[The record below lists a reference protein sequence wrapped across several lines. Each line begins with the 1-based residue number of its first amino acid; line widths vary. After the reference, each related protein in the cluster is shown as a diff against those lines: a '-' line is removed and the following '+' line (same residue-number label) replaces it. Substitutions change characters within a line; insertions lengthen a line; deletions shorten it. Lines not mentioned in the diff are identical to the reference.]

1 VEPRVL
7 DSELYAPLPAG
18 LRQRWAVG
26 SRLGVRLPQ
35 TPGCLIRVR
44 DTGGDVPAVVLLTDA
59 PHTVESYEE
68 LVAAL
73 TPRVRLVV
81 LEPPGFGFSW
91 ASDPS
96 SLGFPGA
103 TPPCWTR
110 CTNCRTG
117 AVLGG
122 ACVYGFLVLAAA
134 AADPSLA
141 RAVLLAQTPSL
152 GGVGAL
158 GTKRARPARGWPH
171 PGWRQVGW
179 RQNQRAALDSWY
191 RYAAGPAAPVE
202 RWQQTAQDVLD
213 AGGSYALASQS
224 QTWWADGV
232 SPPPPVDLPGA
243 VLLGRGRPI
252 TTARPAPAPSRS
264 SSCCPRAGSWPC
276 PPPAT
281 SSTRRPSPPPPP
293 PPPRSCYSCC
303 PDLTWR
309 RRQGCRA
316 PTCRSPVDRQLGL
329 GTGPCSESVGLGL
342 PQGCGRYRAA

>member
-1 VEPRVL
+1 ML
-7 DSELYAPLPAG
+7 DTELYAPLPAG

-26 SRLGVRLPQ
+26 SRPGVRLLH

-44 DTGGDVPAVVLLTDA
+44 DTGGDGPAVVLLTDA
-59 PHTVESYEE
+59 PHTVESYDE

-91 ASDPS
+91 ANDPS
-96 SLGFPGA
+96 SLGFPGGYGRRA
-103 TPPCWTR
+103 GRAAPTAGDRRRARRGLRVRLPRPGR
-110 CTNCRTG
+110 GRRGPVAGPRG
-117 AVLGG
+117 A
-122 ACVYGFLVLAAA
+122 AR
-134 AADPSLA
+134 ADPF
-141 RAVLLAQTPSL
+141 L

-158 GTKRARPARGWPH
+158 GTKRARPARGAGHTLAGSGRLAPEPSGS
-171 PGWRQVGW
+171 PGQLVPLRRRAGCASGTLAADRPRRAGCRRVLRAGVAEPDLVG
-179 RQNQRAALDSWY
+179 RRCQPTPAR
-191 RYAAGPAAPVE
+191 GPAGRGPV
-202 RWQQTAQDVLD
+202 
-213 AGGSYALASQS
+213 
-224 QTWWADGV
+224 
-232 SPPPPVDLPGA
+232 
-243 VLLGRGRPI
+243 GRGRPI

-276 PPPAT
+276 PPPVT
-281 SSTRRPSPPPPP
+281 SSTRRPSP

-342 PQGCGRYRAA
+342 PQGCGR

>member
-26 SRLGVRLPQ
+26 SRLGVRLPH

-103 TPPCWTR
+103 TAAVLDALHQLQDRRRARRGLRVRLSRPGGGRRGPVAGPRGAARADPFLGRRR
-110 CTNCRTG
+110 CTGDETCST
-117 AVLGG
+117 
-122 ACVYGFLVLAAA
+122 
-134 AADPSLA
+134 
-141 RAVLLAQTPSL
+141 RA
-152 GGVGAL
+152 G
-158 GTKRARPARGWPH
+158 GWPH

-252 TTARPAPAPSRS
+252 TTATPAPAPSRS

-281 SSTRRPSPPPPP
+281 SSTRRPSPP